1 MNDRLLMAIIL
12 LAPAFIVGWTIGR
25 GKLVSGLSNQAVELG
40 ILAFSTQF
48 KKQILDYVNSSNV
61 GDLE

>member
-25 GKLVSGLSNQAVELG
+25 GKLVSGLSNQAIELG
-40 ILAFSTQF
+40 VLAFSTQF
-48 KKQILDYVNSSNV
+48 KKQILDFVNSSNTPSA
-61 GDLE
+61 E